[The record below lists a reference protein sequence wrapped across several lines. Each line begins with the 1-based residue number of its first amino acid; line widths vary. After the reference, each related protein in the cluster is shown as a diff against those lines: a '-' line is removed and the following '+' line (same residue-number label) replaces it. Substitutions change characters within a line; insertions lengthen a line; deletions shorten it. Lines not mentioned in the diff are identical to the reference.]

1 MDLDARSTCWKKV
14 NPIVTTCNCQF
25 HNLFTAKITTMFC
38 QMKIIAGSRQYKT
51 VIKSCLCMHQMCPRK
66 RTILG
71 RPKLLFFV
79 RCFDLFVAV
88 ADVVV
93 VVAAVVVTAFC
104 FPLLIYHGFWE
115 REREKMNRFEQNK
128 KSIRE
133 WALKNEKG
141 SQWFNDFLTKI
152 ENYNQGPDTKKIAA

>member
-14 NPIVTTCNCQF
+14 NPIGTTCNCQF
-25 HNLFTAKITTMFC
+25 HNLFTAKMTTMVL

-51 VIKSCLCMHQMCPRK
+51 VIKSCLCMHQLCPRK

-88 ADVVV
+88 ADVIV
-93 VVAAVVVTAFC
+93 AVVVRPFVFHYWSTMDS
-104 FPLLIYHGFWE
+104 E
-115 REREKMNRFEQNK
+115 KKREKNEPFRAKQEILPRMGVEEWKRVSVIQRFSNK
-128 KSIRE
+128 NWKLQPRTR
-133 WALKNEKG
+133 
-141 SQWFNDFLTKI
+141 F
-152 ENYNQGPDTKKIAA
+152 